1 MKSSQGHLGSKEQT
15 QASSPSLSLR
25 HASLASSIP
34 QLPFWNECKAALT
47 WVEGLDGRVPSWGPF
62 PPPEAP
68 WGWWLGG
75 VGAGPE
81 GGISDGESR
90 VRPAVGG
97 RHWKLLLAGPG
108 GAGRAR
114 EQCDLDRVT
123 CDN

>member
-1 MKSSQGHLGSKEQT
+1 M
-15 QASSPSLSLR
+15 
-25 HASLASSIP
+25 
-34 QLPFWNECKAALT
+34 
-47 WVEGLDGRVPSWGPF
+47 
-62 PPPEAP
+62 
-68 WGWWLGG
+68 
-75 VGAGPE
+75 GAGPE